1 MTQVNIE
8 NIGTFYIPNE
18 KAEDLTDWLSTND
31 GIKTKSKDEQLK
43 EIMEKQNNGLEL
55 ING

>member
-8 NIGTFYIPNE
+8 NIGTFHIPNE
-18 KAEDLTDWLSTND
+18 KAEDLTDWLESNN

-43 EIMEKQNNGLEL
+43 EIIEKQNSGLEL

>member
-8 NIGTFYIPNE
+8 NIGTFHIPNE
-18 KAEDLTDWLSTND
+18 KAVDLADWLESND
-31 GIKTKSKDEQLK
+31 GIKTKSKDEQIK
-43 EIMEKQNNGLEL
+43 EIIEKQNNGLEL

>member
-8 NIGTFYIPNE
+8 NIGTFHIPNE
-18 KAEDLTDWLSTND
+18 KTEDLTDWLESNN

-43 EIMEKQNNGLEL
+43 EIIEKQNSGLEL